1 MSETK
6 EFSINELE
14 IQIKTLEND
23 LRELRN
29 EYQKKTGQLPA
40 RDLRDFNWSWTIFIT
55 LGFAFISSIVYLL
68 GIAKVGASENTGIPS
83 FFFHTDIAYFSILT
97 LYAIIMVLVVQSN
110 KISGY
115 QTIALISGFWCAHWL
130 IYDWSWWALR
140 IGMGTISLDNFWTS
154 GFGSPIVI
162 PHPPMWM
169 FLLWAILG
177 GIMAFYT
184 FTIPKNYKA
193 LLPPTIWLYTAY
205 PNASICEMIGISD
218 NIILIIGIIL
228 IILSFSIAAFF
239 TYNRLRGR
247 TLDWHKKREDIKKSF
262 KKQNLNFDPLALPWI
277 FIIIGMLIFMY
288 LFLVLIPVIGLFLGF
303 IPWMLIPLFY
313 VFFKG
318 LGVIKYRRTVKITIA
333 ITLLGSLIIIM
344 YGIHMWPI

>member
-1 MSETK
+1 MSKTK
-6 EFSINELE
+6 EFSKDELE
-14 IQIKTLEND
+14 KQIKILERN
-23 LRELRN
+23 LLELRK
-29 EYQKKTGQLPA
+29 EYMKKTGQLPA
-40 RDLRDFNWSWTIFIT
+40 RNLGDFNWRWTIFMT

-68 GIAKVGASENTGIPS
+68 GIAKIGISEETGIPS

-97 LYAIIMVLVVQSN
+97 LYVIVIVLVVQSN
-110 KISGY
+110 KINGY

-140 IGMGTISLDNFWTS
+140 IGMGTVNLDSFWTS

-184 FTIPKNYKA
+184 FTIPKSYKE
-193 LLPPTIWLYTAY
+193 LLPPTIWLYTGY
-205 PNASICEMIGISD
+205 PNASICAMIGITD

-228 IILSFSIAAFF
+228 IIISFSIAAFF
-239 TYNRLRGR
+239 TIRRLKGR
-247 TLDWHKKREDIKKSF
+247 SSNWDSKKKLLRKISKIKDL
-262 KKQNLNFDPLALPWI
+262 NLGPLTFPWI

-288 LFLVLIPVIGLFLGF
+288 PFLVLIPVIGLFLGF
-303 IPWMLIPLFY
+303 TSWMLIPLFY
-313 VFFKG
+313 VLFKG
-318 LGVIKYRRTVKITIA
+318 SSALKYRRA
-333 ITLLGSLIIIM
+333 IQIIICLTLVCSLIVIM
-344 YGIHMWPI
+344 VGINMWPL

>member
-1 MSETK
+1 MSKIK

-14 IQIKTLEND
+14 TQIKILENNLKD
-23 LRELRN
+23 LRN
-29 EYQKKTGQLPA
+29 EYMKKTGQLPA
-40 RDLRDFNWSWTIFIT
+40 RRLRDFNWRWTIFIT

-68 GIAKVGASENTGIPS
+68 GIAKVGISENTGIPS

-97 LYAIIMVLVVQSN
+97 LYVIVMVLVVQSN
-110 KISGY
+110 KVSGY
-115 QTIALISGFWCAHWL
+115 QAIALISGFWCAHWL

-140 IGMGTISLDNFWTS
+140 VGMGTISLDSFWTS

-184 FTIPKNYKA
+184 FTVPKNYKE
-193 LLPPTIWLYTAY
+193 LIPPTIWLYTGY
-205 PNASICEMIGISD
+205 PNASICEIIGISD

-228 IILSFSIAAFF
+228 IAISFSIAIFF
-239 TYNRLRGR
+239 TYRRLGGKK
-247 TLDWHKKREDIKKSF
+247 LDLRKKGEEIKKSF
-262 KKQNLNFDPLALPWI
+262 KRENLNLDPLALPWI

-313 VFFKG
+313 VLFKSS
-318 LGVIKYRRTVKITIA
+318 GVLKYRNIVKIIFA
-333 ITLLGSLIIIM
+333 ISLIGSLIIIM
-344 YGIHMWPI
+344 YGIHMWPL